1 MRVCVRACVCAC
13 VRACVRACV
22 SVCVKRPS
30 SRLRGIDRL
39 LFLDSAAPHQ
49 IMAKKGARSRLA
61 ANNARLMKL
70 GGLLVISVVSVK
82 TKG

>member
-1 MRVCVRACVCAC
+1 
-13 VRACVRACV
+13 
-22 SVCVKRPS
+22 
-30 SRLRGIDRL
+30 
-39 LFLDSAAPHQ
+39 
-49 IMAKKGARSRLA
+49 MAKKGARSRLA